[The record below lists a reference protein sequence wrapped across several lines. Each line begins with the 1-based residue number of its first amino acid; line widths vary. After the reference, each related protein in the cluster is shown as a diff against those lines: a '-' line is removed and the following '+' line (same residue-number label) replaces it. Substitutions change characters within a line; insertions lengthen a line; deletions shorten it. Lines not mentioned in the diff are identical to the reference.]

1 MEVDLLSPVF
11 VPTSEILDLLCKTP
25 PRSASEITSED
36 ERLYEMEEKF
46 EMTRI
51 RHLATYTATCFMLAA
66 KYDELDE
73 NIPLISDLERYYT
86 IKVLPP

>member
-1 MEVDLLSPVF
+1 
-11 VPTSEILDLLCKTP
+11 
-25 PRSASEITSED
+25 
-36 ERLYEMEEKF
+36 
-46 EMTRI
+46 MTRI